1 MLPPHFV
8 PRFREPA
15 WRDATPRAW
24 TVDARMPRSRTVWKS
39 NFLTRMTPWTRGR
52 IFHTGHALCQRVR
65 PQAPLRRNARL
76 AGREFVRASGGR
88 PGQAMPPNGVAEDP
102 LTNGGPREPRRS
114 PPGPRVA
121 AASRGRLRARA
132 AGEPARV
139 PPGGDARSR
148 CFGLGGK
155 CCLSTCARSLDT
167 CFGE

>member
-1 MLPPHFV
+1 MLPPLFV
-8 PRFREPA
+8 PRFRELV

-24 TVDARMPRSRTVWKS
+24 SVDAKMPRSRTVWKS

-121 AASRGRLRARA
+121 LAPRRGLRARA
-132 AGEPARV
+132 AGEPARAS
-139 PPGGDARSR
+139 PPGDAGPG
-148 CFGLGGK
+148 FVYLGCVLSCK
-155 CCLSTCARSLDT
+155 TCLYLHYYLQVN
-167 CFGE
+167 